1 MKLVGLVRARIEY
14 SLVSISKPE
23 TKTVTRGKPYKFAL
37 LNSPK
42 SCLEEVFQVKSVYLK
57 LDSSKINTLW
67 ENCHQFH
74 LAYQNLTKP
83 TYLERGDPRLQLVGF
98 SDSEG
103 PKFQIYIRWKFGQQ
117 NSLPIGVFQ
126 R

>member
-1 MKLVGLVRARIEY
+1 MVGMVRERTEY
-14 SLVSISKPE
+14 SLVSISEPK
-23 TKTVTRGKPYKFAL
+23 TKTVTRGKPYKFAI
-37 LNSPK
+37 LNSP
-42 SCLEEVFQVKSVYLK
+42 
-57 LDSSKINTLW
+57 KINTLW
-67 ENCHQFH
+67 ANCHQFH

-83 TYLERGDPRLQLVGF
+83 ADLERGDPRLQLVEF